1 MPRRKPITL
10 IELLVIIAIVGI
22 LAAVMLP
29 AMQQARRSALVETTS
44 HAEDG
49 EPAGQLNTIEISE
62 LSREAAPKEPEDVA
76 RLVPTAFPVIV
87 AVIIAL
93 VMIQAVRQKQRRA

>member
-1 MPRRKPITL
+1 MPRRKQITL

-44 HAEDG
+44 DAEDG